1 MLIDAEQLED
11 HSRIEADVVIV
22 GGGVA
27 GLALARQIADSGHD
41 VAVLES
47 GGEKPA
53 DRTQALYK
61 GRMTLSGA
69 GASRDLGDYLTSSRV
84 RCLGGS
90 GNVWGGKCGPL
101 DPMDFE
107 KREWI
112 PYSGWPVD
120 RRQMQPHYD
129 RACALL
135 GMERFDG
142 PNGGIGGIP
151 DGVFAG
157 RSKLFTPR
165 PRRYTNYTGLSAS
178 GNYDRFK
185 RAAVDHSRVRNY
197 LHANVTYIALAGN
210 GRSVDALKVRCFNGR
225 QLTARGRSY
234 VLATGG
240 IENVR
245 LLLASS
251 DVHRQGI
258 GNHSDWLG
266 RAFAGHSTI
275 SRETTPAFLLL
286 RSREALTAYDNG
298 PRDRAHVVLG
308 ASDEAQRQLR
318 GVNFTTTLGRPVQE
332 ATGSTRALQTLAA
345 RLASST
351 QQTHVDAFF
360 MLEQTPNRS
369 SRVSLVDERDEL
381 GLPRVQVD
389 MRYNDLELDWLERMV
404 GTLTRELGRLG
415 AGRTQWSAKRD
426 ELISLMSLSRHHMG
440 ATRMAVAPGN
450 GVVDENCRVHGVG
463 NLYVAG
469 SSVFPTSGI
478 VNPTLTL
485 LALGFRLGDH
495 LATTLKAVA

>member
-1 MLIDAEQLED
+1 MLIDAEQLQD
-11 HSRIEADVVIV
+11 DSRIDADIVIV

-27 GLALARQIADSGHD
+27 GLSLARQLADDGHD

-47 GGEKPA
+47 GGEKPD

-69 GASRDLGDYLTSSRV
+69 GTSRDLGDYLTASRV
-84 RCLGGS
+84 RCYGGS

-107 KREWI
+107 RRAWI
-112 PYSGWPVD
+112 PHSGWPVD
-120 RRQMQPHYD
+120 RRQMQPYYD

-135 GMERFDG
+135 EMERFDG
-142 PNGGIGGIP
+142 PNGGIAGIR

-157 RSKLFTPR
+157 RSELFTPR
-165 PRRYTNYTGLSAS
+165 PRRYTNYTGLSGS

-185 RAAVDHSRVRNY
+185 RAASQHARVRNY
-197 LHANVTYIALAGN
+197 LRANVTHIGLARN
-210 GRSVDALKVRCFNGR
+210 GRAVDALGLRCLNGR
-225 QLTARGRSY
+225 RITARARAY

-245 LLLASS
+245 LLLASNQ
-251 DVHRQGI
+251 VHRNGI

-275 SRETTPAFLLL
+275 SREATPAFLLM
-286 RSREALTAYDNG
+286 RSRLELTLYNNE
-298 PRDRAHVVLG
+298 PRDRAHLVMG
-308 ASDEAQRQLR
+308 ASDLAQRRMQ
-318 GVNFTTTLGRPVQE
+318 GVNFTTTLGRRVQNAP
-332 ATGSTRALQTLAA
+332 ATTHALQTLAA
-345 RLASST
+345 VLAGSKE
-351 QQTHVDAFF
+351 QTHLDAFF

-369 SRVSLVDERDEL
+369 SRVSLVDEPDEL
-381 GLPRVQVD
+381 GMPRVQVD

-404 GTLTRELGRLG
+404 SALARELGRLG
-415 AGRTQWSAKRD
+415 LGRAQWAAGRD
-426 ELISLMSLSRHHMG
+426 ELISLMNLSRHHMG
-440 ATRMAVAPGN
+440 ATRMSVSAAD

-485 LALGFRLGDH
+485 LALAFRLGDR
-495 LATTLKAVA
+495 LSAVLRNT